1 MSSLSG
7 CGRLATVLAMNCPCT
22 SGKPFAECC
31 EPILTGAEK
40 AKTAEQLM
48 RSRYTAYAT
57 GNVDWI
63 VESQSEDGRK
73 FVDRKATE
81 EWSKRA
87 EGHKMEILEVQ
98 QGGED
103 DDEGFVDFKAYYT
116 LGGEDITHHEVA
128 SFRKEDGTWYFVD
141 GVEVKPRPF
150 KRLDKKVGPNEKC
163 PCGSDKKFKKCHG
176 KPGAA

>member
-1 MSSLSG
+1 MDSV
-7 CGRLATVLAMNCPCT
+7 REMKCPC
-22 SGKPFAECC
+22 SNGKELAECC
-31 EPILTGAEK
+31 EPILMQAQK
-40 AKTAEQLM
+40 ATTAEQLM

-63 VESQSEDGRK
+63 IESQSPDGRQ

-87 EGHKMEILEVQ
+87 EWHRMEVLEVQ

-103 DDEGFVDFKAYYT
+103 DDEGLVDFKAYYT
-116 LGGEDITHHEVA
+116 MAGEEIAHHEIA

-150 KRLDKKVGPNEKC
+150 KRFDKKVGPNAPC
-163 PCGSDKKFKKCHG
+163 PCGSGKKYKKCCG
-176 KPGAA
+176 RPGAAT

>member
-1 MSSLSG
+1 M
-7 CGRLATVLAMNCPCT
+7 ATVLAMTCPCS
-22 SGKPFAECC
+22 SGAAFAECC
-31 EPILTGAEK
+31 EPIITKAEQ

-63 VESQSEDGRK
+63 VDSQSADGREL
-73 FVDRKATE
+73 VDRKATE

-87 EGHKMEILEVQ
+87 EWHRMEVLEVQ

-116 LGGEDITHHEVA
+116 MAGEEITHHEVA
-128 SFRKEDGTWYFVD
+128 SFRKEDGVWYFVD

-150 KRLDKKVGPNEKC
+150 KRLEKKVGPNEKC
-163 PCGSDKKFKKCHG
+163 PCGSGKKFKKCCG
-176 KPGAA
+176 RPGAAS

>member
-1 MSSLSG
+1 MK
-7 CGRLATVLAMNCPCT
+7 CPCT
-22 SGKPFAECC
+22 SGEEFADCC
-31 EPILTGAEK
+31 EPILTQAQK
-40 AKTAEQLM
+40 ATTAEQLM

-63 VESQSEDGRK
+63 VESQSPDGRK
-73 FVDRKATE
+73 FVDHKATE

-87 EGHKMEILEVQ
+87 EWHRMEVVEVQ

-128 SFRKEDGTWYFVD
+128 SFRKEDGVWYFVD

-163 PCGSDKKFKKCHG
+163 PCGSEKKFKKCCG
-176 KPGAA
+176 RPGAAG